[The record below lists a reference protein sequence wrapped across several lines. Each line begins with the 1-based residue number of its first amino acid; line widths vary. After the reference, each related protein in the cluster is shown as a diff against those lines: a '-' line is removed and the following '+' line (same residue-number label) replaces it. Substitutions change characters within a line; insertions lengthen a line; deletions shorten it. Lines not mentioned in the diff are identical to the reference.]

1 MLASLCKIAGS
12 VNHVQSNASVERHG
26 TKALAQLP
34 PLANEDVRRVHFY
47 CSSGGNAG
55 LGCVHAAVTLGL
67 PATIVVPMST
77 TQYMIDKLHQAGAH
91 EVIQEGES
99 WAEANKHLIEVVLP
113 KARSAGAHPVY
124 VPPFDSPDIW
134 DGNATI
140 VSELNDQLRE
150 IDRSYPTLTSAA
162 TSSSHGADA
171 IICSVGGGGL
181 FCGIAQGVERY
192 GDPKTQIIAVETE
205 GADSLS
211 RSLMQGEPV
220 TLDGI
225 TSIATSLGA
234 RRVCDQASRYAQ
246 NTERVSSIV
255 LTDAQAVQACKRF
268 ANEERIL
275 VEPACGVCLAVCYNG
290 MLKDV
295 LHNFSSSA
303 RVVVVLCGGSN
314 ISLDI
319 LAEWVAKYGG

>member
-1 MLASLCKIAGS
+1 MLASLAKIARG
-12 VNHVQSNASVERHG
+12 VNDIQPNGDTERHG
-26 TKALAQLP
+26 TKALARLP
-34 PLANEDVRRVHFY
+34 PLDNEDVRCVHFY

-55 LGCVHAAVTLGL
+55 LGCVYAAVTLGL

-77 TQYMIDKLHQAGAH
+77 TKYMIEKLRQAGAH

-99 WAEANKHLIEVVLP
+99 WAEANKHLVEVVLP
-113 KARSAGAHPVY
+113 KARNAGANPVY
-124 VPPFDSPDIW
+124 VPPFDHPAIW

-140 VSELNDQLRE
+140 VSEITEQLRE
-150 IDRSYPTLTSAA
+150 IDRSYPTLTGSA
-162 TSSSHGADA
+162 TSSRGADA

-181 FCGIAQGVERY
+181 FCGIAQGVEAP
-192 GDPKTQIIAVETE
+192 GGSNTQIIAVETK

-211 RSLMQGEPV
+211 QSLRKGENA

-234 RRVCDQASRYAQ
+234 RRVCDQAFRYAQ
-246 NTERVSSIV
+246 NTDRVSSVV

-268 ANEERIL
+268 ADDERIL
-275 VEPACGVCLAVCYNG
+275 VEPACGVCLAVCYEG
-290 MLKDV
+290 MLQD
-295 LHNFSSSA
+295 LLRSFSPGA
-303 RVVVVLCGGSN
+303 RVVIVLCGGSN

-319 LAEWVAKYGG
+319 LADWVQKYCN

>member
-1 MLASLCKIAGS
+1 
-12 VNHVQSNASVERHG
+12 
-26 TKALAQLP
+26 
-34 PLANEDVRRVHFY
+34 
-47 CSSGGNAG
+47 
-55 LGCVHAAVTLGL
+55 
-67 PATIVVPMST
+67 
-77 TQYMIDKLHQAGAH
+77 MIEKLRQAGAN

-140 VSELNDQLRE
+140 VSEVNEQLQE
-150 IDRSYPTLTSAA
+150 IDRSYPSLTGAA

-181 FCGIAQGVERY
+181 FCGIAQGVEAQR
-192 GDPKTQIIAVETE
+192 GSKTQIIAVETE

-211 RSLMQGEPV
+211 QSLRKGQPV

-234 RRVCDQASRYAQ
+234 RRVCDQAFQYAQ

-255 LTDAQAVQACKRF
+255 LTDAQAVQGCKRF
-268 ANEERIL
+268 ADEERIL

-290 MLKDV
+290 MLKEL
-295 LHNFSSSA
+295 LHNFSPSA
-303 RVVVVLCGGSN
+303 RVVIVLCGGSN

-319 LAEWVAKYGG
+319 LAAWVQKYCG